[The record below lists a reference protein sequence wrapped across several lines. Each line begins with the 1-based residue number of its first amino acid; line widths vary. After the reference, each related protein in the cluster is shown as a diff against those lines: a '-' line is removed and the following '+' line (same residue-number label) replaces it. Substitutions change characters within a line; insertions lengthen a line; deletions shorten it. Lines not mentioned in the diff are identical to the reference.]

1 MEPITEAR
9 LRRATERAVARGHAI
24 GALLFGSRARGTAG
38 ALSDWDV
45 CLVTTED
52 FPSVE
57 ARERALEAEDAL
69 WENGNIERVWVHRAR
84 FDDGVPVGSLEAAIA
99 REGRTLAGDASMVT
113 RARTV
118 PFEAKTVLEN
128 MNRATDHLQVAIGAA
143 RKQVRGTDAARRASA
158 MVAMV
163 TSSIA
168 GAEALGRAL
177 CALTETEHTGDH
189 RVGKSGRQIADRSTE
204 PNPPLE
210 STLTQAISERVQA
223 LNDSVQTV
231 GKLEYGDPGEPYEKT
246 AERFVR
252 ALEADLWTRYGLI
265 EGTGPWAG
273 LMHHPR
279 RHELAG
285 RIKQATLA
293 YAIENADEWTLMPFE
308 YPDQKLHDAMRKWVE
323 GYGALRE
330 AHLWREE
337 RMGNVGDQPA
347 RTSR

>member
-9 LRRATERAVARGHAI
+9 LRRTTERAVASGHAI

-45 CLVTTED
+45 CLVTDEV

-57 ARERALEAEDAL
+57 VRERALEAEDEL
-69 WENGNIERVWVHRAR
+69 WENGLIERVWIHRAR

-99 REGRTLAGDASMVT
+99 REGRALAGDASMAKK
-113 RARTV
+113 ARTV
-118 PFEAKTVLEN
+118 PFEAKTVLKS
-128 MNRATDHLQVAIGAA
+128 MNRATVHLRSAIAAA
-143 RKQVRGTDAARRASA
+143 REEMQGTDEDQRAEGA
-158 MVAMV
+158 V
-163 TSSIA
+163 TVLTASIA

-189 RVGKSGRQIADRSTE
+189 RVGKSGRQIADRAGE

-210 STLTQAISERVQA
+210 STLTHAISERVQT
-223 LNDSVQTV
+223 LNDSAQTARNA
-231 GKLEYGDPGEPYEKT
+231 EYGEPGEPRERT

-252 ALEADLWTRYGLI
+252 ALEADLWTRQGLV

-273 LMHHPR
+273 LMNHPR
-279 RHELAG
+279 RDELAE
-285 RIKQATLA
+285 RVSRTTMA
-293 YAIENADEWTLMPFE
+293 YAIENAEEWSRMRLQ
-308 YPDQKLHDAMRKWVE
+308 YRDARVHDAMRKWVE

-330 AHLWREE
+330 AHL
-337 RMGNVGDQPA
+337 
-347 RTSR
+347 

>member
-45 CLVTTED
+45 CLVTDED
-52 FPSVE
+52 PGSVE
-57 ARERALEAEDAL
+57 ARERRERALEADDAF
-69 WENGNIERVWVHRAR
+69 WGNGNVERVWIHRAR
-84 FDDGVPVGSLEAAIA
+84 FDDGVPAGSLEAAIA
-99 REGRTLAGDASMVT
+99 REGRALAGDASMAT
-113 RARTV
+113 KARAV
-118 PFEAKTVLEN
+118 PFEAETVLKN
-128 MNRATDHLQVAIGAA
+128 MNRATVHLRNAIAGAREQVQGPDAGQRAA
-143 RKQVRGTDAARRASA
+143 A

-177 CALTETEHTGDH
+177 CALTETEHTKDH
-189 RVGKSGRQIADRSTE
+189 RVGKSGRQIADRAGE

-210 STLTQAISERVQA
+210 RTLTHAISERVQA
-223 LNDSVQTV
+223 LNDSAQTAR
-231 GKLEYGDPGEPYEKT
+231 KAEYGDPGEPWEKT

-252 ALEADLWTRYGLI
+252 ALEADLRTRHGLI

-279 RHELAG
+279 RDELAG
-285 RIKQATLA
+285 RIKEATTG
-293 YAIENADEWTLMPFE
+293 YALTNAREWTLMPFE
-308 YPDQKLHDAMRKWVE
+308 YPDQRLHDAMRKWIE

-330 AHLWREE
+330 AHL
-337 RMGNVGDQPA
+337 
-347 RTSR
+347 

>member
-9 LRRATERAVARGHAI
+9 LRRATERAVAGGHAI

-45 CLVTTED
+45 CLVTDED
-52 FPSVE
+52 PGSVE
-57 ARERALEAEDAL
+57 VIVERERALEADDTF
-69 WENGNIERVWVHRAR
+69 WDNGHIERLWIHRAR
-84 FDDGVPVGSLEAAIA
+84 FDQGVPVGSLEAAIA
-99 REGRTLAGDASMVT
+99 REGRALAGDASMAKK
-113 RARTV
+113 ARTV
-118 PFEAKTVLEN
+118 PFEAETVLKN
-128 MNRATDHLQVAIGAA
+128 MNRATVHLRVAIAGA
-143 RKQVRGTDAARRASA
+143 REQVQGTSTGQQAAGA
-158 MVAMV
+158 VTLV

-189 RVGKSGRQIADRSTE
+189 RVGKSGRQIADRAGE

-210 STLTQAISERVQA
+210 STLTHAISERVQA
-223 LNDSVQTV
+223 LNDSAQTV
-231 GKLEYGDPGEPYEKT
+231 RKLEYGKPGEPWEKT

-252 ALEADLWTRYGLI
+252 ALEADLWTRHGLI

-285 RIKQATLA
+285 SIKEDTMA
-293 YAIENADEWTLMPFE
+293 YAIENADDWTRTPFE
-308 YPDQKLHDAMRKWVE
+308 YPDRRLHDAMRQWVE

-330 AHLWREE
+330 AHL
-337 RMGNVGDQPA
+337 
-347 RTSR
+347 

>member
-45 CLVTTED
+45 CLVTSED
-52 FPSVE
+52 PGSVE
-57 ARERALEAEDAL
+57 TLERRERALETEDAF
-69 WENGNIERVWVHRAR
+69 WDNGRIERLWVHRAR
-84 FDDGVPVGSLEAAIA
+84 FDQGVPIGTIEAAIA
-99 REGRTLAGDASMVT
+99 REGRALAGDASMAKK
-113 RARTV
+113 ARTV
-118 PFEAKTVLEN
+118 PFEAETVLKN

-189 RVGKSGRQIADRSTE
+189 RVGKSGRQIADRAGE

-210 STLTQAISERVQA
+210 STLMHAISERVQA
-223 LNDSVQTV
+223 LNDSAQTV
-231 GKLEYGDPGEPYEKT
+231 RKLEYGKPGEPWEKT

-252 ALEADLWTRYGLI
+252 ALEADLWTRHGLV
-265 EGTGPWAG
+265 EGTGPWAS
-273 LMHHPR
+273 LMDHPR

-285 RIKQATLA
+285 RIKQATMA
-293 YAIENADEWTLMPFE
+293 YAIENADDWTRTPFE
-308 YPDQKLHDAMRKWVE
+308 YPDRRLHDAMRQWVE

-330 AHLWREE
+330 
-337 RMGNVGDQPA
+337 V
-347 RTSR
+347 

>member
-9 LRRATERAVARGHAI
+9 LRRATERAVARGHAL

-38 ALSDWDV
+38 PLSDWDV
-45 CLVTTED
+45 CLVTSED
-52 FPSVE
+52 PGSVE
-57 ARERALEAEDAL
+57 AIVERERALEADDTF
-69 WENGNIERVWVHRAR
+69 WDNGHIERLWVHRAR
-84 FDDGVPVGSLEAAIA
+84 FDRGVPIGTIEAAIA
-99 REGRTLAGDASMVT
+99 REGRALAGDASMAQK
-113 RARTV
+113 ARTV
-118 PFEAKTVLEN
+118 PFEAETVLKKHEQGD
-128 MNRATDHLQVAIGAA
+128 RPPAGGH
-143 RKQVRGTDAARRASA
+143 RGSPGPSTGSRAARRASA

-189 RVGKSGRQIADRSTE
+189 RVGKSGRQIADRADE

-210 STLTQAISERVQA
+210 STLMHAISEWVQA
-223 LNDSVQTV
+223 LNDSAQTV
-231 GKLEYGDPGEPYEKT
+231 RKLEYGKPGEPWEKT

-252 ALEADLWTRYGLI
+252 ALEADLWTRHGLV

-285 RIKQATLA
+285 RIKEDTMA
-293 YAIENADEWTLMPFE
+293 YAIENADDWTRTPFE
-308 YPDQKLHDAMRKWVE
+308 YPDRRLHDAMRKWVE

-330 AHLWREE
+330 AHL
-337 RMGNVGDQPA
+337 
-347 RTSR
+347 